1 MDNLVHIGNAD
12 IPIKEYKGER
22 VVTFKDIDMVHERPG
37 GTARKIFS
45 DNRKHFVEGE
55 DYFVLKTSDLE
66 NTGLSEKR
74 TLENLVLSNF
84 GTALITER
92 GYLMLVKSFT
102 DDLAWEVQRKLVSSY
117 FNVYFRMRLEHC
129 SRVRYQ
135 TLRMK
140 GSDCMNELQI
150 FNNEEFGEIRTIT
163 KDNETWFVASD
174 ICRSLDLSNPT
185 MAMQRIDDDEKAKF
199 NLGLSG
205 GETNCVNEYG
215 LYSLVLASRK
225 REAKDFKRWITHEVL
240 PSIRKTGS
248 YNKPMSTAEKI
259 QLLAQGNEELNERVD
274 MVDGRVTDL
283 ENNMTINYGQQVVI
297 GDEVNKVVIGA
308 LGGKDSAAYKEI
320 SRKVFSECN
329 RDIKHYFHVNSRNN
343 IPKKRFDEAVQYIK
357 NWHPCTNTQ
366 ILINSFKI

>member
-1 MDNLVHIGNAD
+1 
-12 IPIKEYKGER
+12 
-22 VVTFKDIDMVHERPG
+22 
-37 GTARKIFS
+37 
-45 DNRKHFVEGE
+45 
-55 DYFVLKTSDLE
+55 
-66 NTGLSEKR
+66 
-74 TLENLVLSNF
+74 
-84 GTALITER
+84 
-92 GYLMLVKSFT
+92 
-102 DDLAWEVQRKLVSSY
+102 
-117 FNVYFRMRLEHC
+117 
-129 SRVRYQ
+129 
-135 TLRMK
+135 
-140 GSDCMNELQI
+140 MNELQI

-185 MAMQRIDDDEKAKF
+185 MAMQRIDFDEKAKF

-225 REAKDFKRWITHEVL
+225 REANDFKRWITHEVL

-283 ENNMTINYGQQVVI
+283 ENNMTIDYGQQVVI

-308 LGGKDSAAYKEI
+308 LGGKSSAAYKEI

>member
-1 MDNLVHIGNAD
+1 MSV
-12 IPIKEYKGER
+12 
-22 VVTFKDIDMVHERPG
+22 
-37 GTARKIFS
+37 
-45 DNRKHFVEGE
+45 
-55 DYFVLKTSDLE
+55 
-66 NTGLSEKR
+66 
-74 TLENLVLSNF
+74 
-84 GTALITER
+84 
-92 GYLMLVKSFT
+92 
-102 DDLAWEVQRKLVSSY
+102 
-117 FNVYFRMRLEHC
+117 
-129 SRVRYQ
+129 
-135 TLRMK
+135 
-140 GSDCMNELQI
+140 LQI
-150 FNNEEFGEIRTIT
+150 FNNEEFGEIRTVVVNDEPMFCLIDIC
-163 KDNETWFVASD
+163 KALELSNSRIVADRLDEDERRKLDLHRQGETWFVTES
-174 ICRSLDLSNPT
+174 
-185 MAMQRIDDDEKAKF
+185 
-199 NLGLSG
+199 
-205 GETNCVNEYG
+205 G
-215 LYSLVLASRK
+215 LYAVILRSDKPNAKKFRK
-225 REAKDFKRWITHEVL
+225 WVTSEVL

-283 ENNMTINYGQQVVI
+283 ENNMTIDYGQQVVI

>member
-1 MDNLVHIGNAD
+1 
-12 IPIKEYKGER
+12 
-22 VVTFKDIDMVHERPG
+22 
-37 GTARKIFS
+37 
-45 DNRKHFVEGE
+45 
-55 DYFVLKTSDLE
+55 
-66 NTGLSEKR
+66 
-74 TLENLVLSNF
+74 
-84 GTALITER
+84 
-92 GYLMLVKSFT
+92 
-102 DDLAWEVQRKLVSSY
+102 
-117 FNVYFRMRLEHC
+117 
-129 SRVRYQ
+129 
-135 TLRMK
+135 
-140 GSDCMNELQI
+140 
-150 FNNEEFGEIRTIT
+150 
-163 KDNETWFVASD
+163 
-174 ICRSLDLSNPT
+174 

-283 ENNMTINYGQQVVI
+283 ENNMTIDYGQQVVI
-297 GDEVNKVVIGA
+297 SDEVNKVVIGA